1 MTRHLIWKAS
11 LNWSYKEMGEISQ
24 LQNWSKT
31 KDEWKTISDDKEGA
45 AWIKPPKRIQF
56 HKASTEAEGRMG
68 LEWFSVLFPPLS
80 LGFPHQL
87 DAFLTIDIFS
97 TSSEKWR
104 LRSLSTDVRSI
115 ASTTSLWRFCQH
127 FEEGILFP
135 PQSHGV
141 LSIWSPPGEASHS
154 HLVSWSFA
162 KLWFS
167 KRLPSSHLLKTL
179 LSFPPGE
186 GTETPHYRQM
196 F

>member
-11 LNWSYKEMGEISQ
+11 LNWSYKEMGEMSQ
-24 LQNWSKT
+24 LQYWSKT
-31 KDEWKTISDDKEGA
+31 KDEWKKTISDDKEGA

-115 ASTTSLWRFCQH
+115 ASTTSLWR
-127 FEEGILFP
+127 
-135 PQSHGV
+135 S
-141 LSIWSPPGEASHS
+141 LSAFWRGNIVSTSEPWSVEHLNPTRWGKSQPPGQ
-154 HLVSWSFA
+154 LIICWTLIYQTLTFKSFIENSPI
-162 KLWFS
+162 FS
-167 KRLPSSHLLKTL
+167 TRRRHWNATW
-179 LSFPPGE
+179 
-186 GTETPHYRQM
+186 
-196 F
+196 